1 MDTLLIK
8 RARMELKNAEEIIQ
22 EQRKVIE
29 NQKAE
34 IQELKEQLKNWELIA
49 KETKIK
55 NVPIPELPNETWLEI
70 MSYSSTFDVLRNIA
84 RVSKRFHK
92 LSEDP
97 HVIRKIEVQSV
108 QTWPKDKEEKY
119 CDDFL
124 RVLKRSLKL
133 KKLSFG
139 FHCSENDNSGKKFL
153 DTLPSLNHE
162 FLQEFCLN
170 GDGKKDYNIAAKFL
184 TSFLCQ
190 NIKIYLEKCPDLK
203 ILKFEFQP
211 ELSEEHYG
219 DYPAVS
225 DMANVLS
232 SFRLKNLEE
241 FHLIGID
248 ICDCQNHKFKEFLE
262 GITISDNLPKLQR
275 LCLTCQDVKNIWD
288 EDCQTYAS
296 ERNIKIEIS
305 SVFKCGC
312 GQQAPSCEMKIFGPR

>member
-8 RARMELKNAEEIIQ
+8 RARMELKNAKEIIQ

-139 FHCSENDNSGKKFL
+139 FHCS
-153 DTLPSLNHE
+153 
-162 FLQEFCLN
+162 
-170 GDGKKDYNIAAKFL
+170 
-184 TSFLCQ
+184 
-190 NIKIYLEKCPDLK
+190 
-203 ILKFEFQP
+203 
-211 ELSEEHYG
+211 
-219 DYPAVS
+219 
-225 DMANVLS
+225 
-232 SFRLKNLEE
+232 
-241 FHLIGID
+241 
-248 ICDCQNHKFKEFLE
+248 
-262 GITISDNLPKLQR
+262 
-275 LCLTCQDVKNIWD
+275 
-288 EDCQTYAS
+288 
-296 ERNIKIEIS
+296 
-305 SVFKCGC
+305 
-312 GQQAPSCEMKIFGPR
+312 

>member
-8 RARMELKNAEEIIQ
+8 RARMELKNAKEIIQ

-84 RVSKRFHK
+84 RVSKRFLK

-139 FHCSENDNSGKKFL
+139 FHCSDNDNSGKKFL

-184 TSFLCQ
+184 TSFLRE

-203 ILKFEFQP
+203 IFKFEFQP

-296 ERNIKIEIS
+296 ERNINIEIS

-312 GQQAPSCEMKIFGPR
+312 GQQAPSCEKKIFGPR

>member
-1 MDTLLIK
+1 MDTLLLK

-70 MSYSSTFDVLRNIA
+70 MSYLSTFDVLRNIA

-97 HVIRKIEVQSV
+97 HVIQKIEVDSV
-108 QTWPKDKEEKY
+108 QSWPKEKEEKY

-124 RVLKRSLKL
+124 GVLKRSLKL

-139 FHCSENDNSGKKFL
+139 FNCSANDISGKRFL
-153 DTLPSLNHE
+153 EMLPSLNHE
-162 FLQEFCLN
+162 FLQEFCLK
-170 GDGKKDYNIAAKFL
+170 GDGKTDYNIATKFL
-184 TSFLCQ
+184 TSFIHV
-190 NIKIYLEKCPDLK
+190 NIKTYIEKCPDLK
-203 ILKFEFQP
+203 ILKFEFKP

-232 SFRLKNLEE
+232 SFRLKSLEE

-296 ERNIKIEIS
+296 ERNIQIEIS